1 MCFYAGLEVRL
12 PTEETK
18 YFDFAW
24 PTFCY
29 GVRSLDWMGLAQ
41 HQVMYT
47 HMQMYELQHG
57 KSLSFFIATLGSMTS
72 ARALLLINV
81 YDGFK
86 LDAKFHPESE
96 GPCIPTMVVPH
107 KTGQELMEISKMYGR
122 DVQVRIQHGGGE
134 AGGEGE
140 GEGEGEVAGDPDEWD
155 VIPSPQPQGT
165 SYSTYS
171 MHSVLAACCAFP
183 NLMLPLSTAEEVPC
197 FSSPV
202 QSVSTYT
209 AIKDGKPL

>member
-1 MCFYAGLEVRL
+1 MYMYILHVDVDVYWLMWRNVLSNIIAKALNIVCFYAGLEVRL

-96 GPCIPTMVVPH
+96 GPCIPTMIVPH

-165 SYSTYS
+165 TVHAVRILYLL
-171 MHSVLAACCAFP
+171 LA
-183 NLMLPLSTAEEVPC
+183 LS
-197 FSSPV
+197 F
-202 QSVSTYT
+202 
-209 AIKDGKPL
+209 